1 MQEEVTG
8 KSVALIIDGAKMSEQ
23 VLEKALQKFL
33 EAQKNKSPK
42 MHRGKQ
48 TLKQLAGQNAGLANI
63 EISDKNIKAFT
74 HVAKK
79 YHVDFALKKDT
90 TAEQPRYLVF
100 FKSRDA
106 DAITA
111 AFQEFASWK
120 MGRDEKPAI
129 RERLAQAR
137 EQAAQKVEHRT
148 VDREKV
154 KVKNRSVQR

>member
-8 KSVALIIDGAKMSEQ
+8 KAVALIIDGAKMSEQ

-111 AFQEFASWK
+111 AFQEFANRK
-120 MGRDEKPAI
+120 MGRDEKPSV

-137 EQAAQKVEHRT
+137 EQAAQKVEHRAL
-148 VDREKV
+148 DREKV
-154 KVKNRSVQR
+154 KVKERGVEL

>member
-1 MQEEVTG
+1 MQEEVTD
-8 KSVALIIDGAKMSEQ
+8 KAVALIIDGAKMSEQ

-42 MHRGKQ
+42 LHRGKQ

-111 AFQEFASWK
+111 AFQEFASRK
-120 MGRDEKPAI
+120 MGRDEKPSV

-137 EQAAQKVEHRT
+137 EQAARKVEHRT
-148 VDREKV
+148 LDREKARV
-154 KVKNRSVQR
+154 KERGVEL

>member
-111 AFQEFASWK
+111 AFQEFASRK
-120 MGRDEKPAI
+120 MGRDEKPSI

-137 EQAAQKVEHRT
+137 EQAAQKVEHRAL
-148 VDREKV
+148 DREKV
-154 KVKNRSVQR
+154 KVKERGVEL

>member
-8 KSVALIIDGAKMSEQ
+8 KAVALIIDGAKMSEQ
-23 VLEKALQKFL
+23 VLEKTLQKFL
-33 EAQKNKSPK
+33 AAQKNKSPK
-42 MHRGKQ
+42 MYRGKQ

-63 EISDKNIKAFT
+63 EISDRNIKAFT

-111 AFQEFASWK
+111 AFQEFASRK
-120 MGRDEKPAI
+120 MGRDEKPSV
-129 RERLAQAR
+129 RDRLAQAR
-137 EQAAQKVEHRT
+137 EQAAQKVEHRAL
-148 VDREKV
+148 DREKI
-154 KVKNRSVQR
+154 KVKERGVEL

>member
-8 KSVALIIDGAKMSEQ
+8 KAVALIIDGAKMSEQ

-111 AFQEFASWK
+111 AFQEFASIK
-120 MGRDEKPAI
+120 MSRDEKPSV

-137 EQAAQKVEHRT
+137 EQAARKMEHRT
-148 VDREKV
+148 LDREKV
-154 KVKNRSVQR
+154 KVKERGVEL

>member
-8 KSVALIIDGAKMSEQ
+8 KAVALIIDGAKMSEQ

-42 MHRGKQ
+42 MHRGRQ

-90 TAEQPRYLVF
+90 TSA
-100 FKSRDA
+100 
-106 DAITA
+106 
-111 AFQEFASWK
+111 
-120 MGRDEKPAI
+120 G
-129 RERLAQAR
+129 
-137 EQAAQKVEHRT
+137 
-148 VDREKV
+148 
-154 KVKNRSVQR
+154 

>member
-111 AFQEFASWK
+111 AFQEFASRK
-120 MGRDEKPAI
+120 MGRDEKPSI
-129 RERLAQAR
+129 RERLAQAK

-148 VDREKV
+148 LDREKV
-154 KVKNRSVQR
+154 KVTT